1 MGNNLMNLLK
11 TNQPGVSLSVADLIG
26 PTGMNDT
33 SGNSSGYK
41 QAIEELQRAAGV
53 NHIVQINDCETSG
66 DWTESDN
73 NTFDFSV
80 GSAGKKV
87 GTNCLKLTATQA
99 TDNSQYV
106 ETILINE
113 STYIPRTPDGKR
125 QMDWRDTDYIGFWQH
140 AVDSAEYG
148 TDGEMQFAI
157 VNNGVLSDKTEI
169 SGNVTQ
175 AHAWF
180 QIDISDFSRD
190 KVEAIRFYSNNS
202 NTAED
207 FYADNII
214 RYKYALG
221 GAPIFGSYYYIT
233 SGTTLTE
240 GNGVKW
246 GIDGLTAASAS
257 EGVVDLGP
265 AYLGGSTATG
275 TAARNVYAQL
285 PGKFIFMM
293 KASTGNTAGEG
304 VQFSGAATIEDGD
317 SGNFEHSWAKALDA
331 AAETGDWIFCIY
343 DTAGQEV

>member
-11 TNQPGVSLSVADLIG
+11 TNQPGVSLSIADLIG
-26 PTGMNDT
+26 PRGMNDT
-33 SGNSSGYK
+33 SGNASGYK
-41 QAIEELQRAAGV
+41 QAVEELQRAAGI
-53 NHIVQINDCETSG
+53 NHIVQINDCETQT

-73 NTFDFSV
+73 GTFDRAV
-80 GSAGKKV
+80 GNAGVKV
-87 GTNCLKLTATQA
+87 GTNSLKLTATA
-99 TDNSQYV
+99 STDNTQYV
-106 ETILINE
+106 ETVLINE
-113 STYIPRTPDGKR
+113 STYVPKTADGER

-140 AVDSAEYG
+140 AVQSAEYG
-148 TDGEMQFAI
+148 TAGEMQFAI
-157 VNNGVLSDKTEI
+157 MNNGVLSDKTEI
-169 SGNVTQ
+169 TGNVTTS
-175 AHAWF
+175 HAWF
-180 QIDISDFSRD
+180 QIDISGFSRD
-190 KVEAIRFYSNNS
+190 KVEAIRFYSNNT

-246 GIDGLTAASAS
+246 GIAGLTVASAT
-257 EGVVDLGP
+257 EAVVDLGP
-265 AYLGGSTATG
+265 AFLGGATATG

-293 KASTGNTAGEG
+293 KASTTNTAGAG
-304 VQFSGAATIEDGD
+304 VQFAGATTVEDGD
-317 SGNFEHSWAKALDA
+317 AGNFEHSFAKALEA
-331 AAETGDWIFCIY
+331 AGETGDWIFCIY